1 MKLSKAKLAALI
13 VLMVLLL
20 SAGAL
25 YVPDK
30 TVAELSPRWAV
41 VPSQFMTVDGQQVHI
56 RDEGLKSDPVPIVLL
71 HGTSASLHTWQGW
84 TEALQQK
91 RRVIR
96 FDLPAFGLTGPFN
109 NRDYSIEHY
118 TKFVQQVLAQ
128 LKVEQYVL
136 AGNSL
141 GGNIAW
147 HVAVVAPQQVKQL
160 ILVDAAGYPYQ
171 AKSIPIGFRIAQIP
185 VLNKMMEYT
194 LPRNMV
200 EASVR
205 NVYADPNKVSSEL
218 VDRYYD
224 LTLREGNRQ
233 ALVDRFKQ
241 ISASDSEK
249 VKQLTMPTLILW
261 GKQDQLIPVEYAQ
274 HFQQD
279 IKGSQLV
286 VFDNLGH
293 VPHEED
299 PQQTVSAVMK
309 FLAL

>member
-1 MKLSKAKLAALI
+1 
-13 VLMVLLL
+13 
-20 SAGAL
+20 

-41 VPSQFMTVDGQQVHI
+41 APSQFMTVDGQQVHI

-71 HGTSASLHTWQGW
+71 HGTSASLHTWQ
-84 TEALQQK
+84 
-91 RRVIR
+91 
-96 FDLPAFGLTGPFN
+96 
-109 NRDYSIEHY
+109 
-118 TKFVQQVLAQ
+118 
-128 LKVEQYVL
+128 
-136 AGNSL
+136 
-141 GGNIAW
+141 
-147 HVAVVAPQQVKQL
+147 
-160 ILVDAAGYPYQ
+160 
-171 AKSIPIGFRIAQIP
+171 

-241 ISASDSEK
+241 ISANDSEK

>member
-1 MKLSKAKLAALI
+1 MKPSKAKLAALI

-41 VPSQFMTVDGQQVHI
+41 APSQFITVDGQQVHI
-56 RDEGLKSDPVPIVLL
+56 RDEGVKTDPVPIVLL
-71 HGTSASLHTWQGW
+71 HGTSASLHTWQ
-84 TEALQQK
+84 
-91 RRVIR
+91 
-96 FDLPAFGLTGPFN
+96 
-109 NRDYSIEHY
+109 
-118 TKFVQQVLAQ
+118 
-128 LKVEQYVL
+128 
-136 AGNSL
+136 
-141 GGNIAW
+141 
-147 HVAVVAPQQVKQL
+147 
-160 ILVDAAGYPYQ
+160 
-171 AKSIPIGFRIAQIP
+171 

-205 NVYADPNKVSSEL
+205 NVYADPNKVSAEL